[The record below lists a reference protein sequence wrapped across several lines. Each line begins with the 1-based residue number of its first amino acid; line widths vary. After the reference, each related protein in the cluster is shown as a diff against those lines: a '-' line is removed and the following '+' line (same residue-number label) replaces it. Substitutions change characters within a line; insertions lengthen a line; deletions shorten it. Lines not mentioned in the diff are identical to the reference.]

1 MMMAAGG
8 WNAQLHD
15 EILVFNSGFWQKD
28 YRLWSEV
35 QKANWADV
43 ILDDEFKTALKK
55 DIYGFFDSEKL
66 YKSLAIPWKV
76 CPVADLPCTALTWR
90 PSVA

>member
-1 MMMAAGG
+1 MMAAGG

-28 YRLWSEV
+28 HRLWSEV

-76 CPVADLPCTALTWR
+76 CLEVVLPCTALTWC
-90 PSVA
+90 PSVV